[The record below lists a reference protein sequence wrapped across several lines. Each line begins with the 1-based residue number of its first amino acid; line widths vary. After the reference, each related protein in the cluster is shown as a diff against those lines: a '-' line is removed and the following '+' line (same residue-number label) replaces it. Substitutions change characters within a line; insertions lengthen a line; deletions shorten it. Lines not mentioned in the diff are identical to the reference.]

1 MIRDFNK
8 VWQNKTG
15 EMVVMMTKVTVEAFT
30 CASEQAATETSKE
43 TVSEVDDSQPKVI
56 NSLSGTAKQSHVAH
70 AARRLS
76 INEKKRNQ
84 EAEFVPVPEGQALFC
99 QIEERTRDLNFSRI
113 KDAPVLSSE
122 VEFLKMNCSAKQT

>member
-76 INEKKRNQ
+76 INEKKRNP
-84 EAEFVPVPEGQALFC
+84 EAEFVPVPEGQVLFIFV
-99 QIEERTRDLNFSRI
+99 Q
-113 KDAPVLSSE
+113 
-122 VEFLKMNCSAKQT
+122 

>member
-1 MIRDFNK
+1 
-8 VWQNKTG
+8 
-15 EMVVMMTKVTVEAFT
+15 MMTKVMVEAFT

-56 NSLSGTAKQSHVAH
+56 NSAKQSHVAH

-76 INEKKRNQ
+76 INEKKRNS
-84 EAEFVPVPEGQALFC
+84 EAEFVPVPEGQALFIFC
-99 QIEERTRDLNFSRI
+99 PIEERTRNLNFSRI
-113 KDAPVLSSE
+113 KDAPLLSSE